1 MVGIAQLVSA
11 PDCGSG
17 GPGFESLYPPFALVQ
32 IVSCALYAYPCGA
45 RVLLKGYCQAVRH
58 RILIPAFVGS
68 NPTSPVTIWIYG
80 ILAQVVEHL
89 TFNQVVRGS
98 NPRCLIRKR
107 KPSLVRVVVFFFYWY
122 IVNWTPDNVVGR
134 VLDVRGSCFVKPHG
148 IRCKCSYDTLHI
160 WASNLRCHVIGQYN
174 GRTGHLIYVSH
185 IDDTGLVDT
194 DKLLW

>member
-45 RVLLKGYCQAVRH
+45 RVLLKGYRQAVRH

-68 NPTSPVTIWIYG
+68 NPTSPVYYG
-80 ILAQVVEHL
+80 RVAQVVEHL

-98 NPRCLIRKR
+98 NPR
-107 KPSLVRVVVFFFYWY
+107 
-122 IVNWTPDNVVGR
+122 
-134 VLDVRGSCFVKPHG
+134 
-148 IRCKCSYDTLHI
+148 TLSTN
-160 WASNLRCHVIGQYN
+160 AGFS
-174 GRTGHLIYVSH
+174 
-185 IDDTGLVDT
+185 
-194 DKLLW
+194 K